1 MFVLLMAE
9 QEFLVFF
16 PCYYKENSFRNNACG
31 NHKSEAPKK
40 TRLHETHLYLIWHCF
55 NKTKTVVHGL
65 DSQLHPK
72 KKQKGLGKRQRQMI
86 SNAFDLGPN
95 SKETPDK
102 SVSQRKGT
110 V

>member
-1 MFVLLMAE
+1 MVLTA
-9 QEFLVFF
+9 
-16 PCYYKENSFRNNACG
+16 SF
-31 NHKSEAPKK
+31 
-40 TRLHETHLYLIWHCF
+40 I
-55 NKTKTVVHGL
+55 
-65 DSQLHPK
+65 QK